1 MDPSISDTGYHQ
13 TQQQGSAQLC
23 YSNSPP
29 ELTGHTIGAVVE
41 DSTSSDIQNT
51 QFTSDAVMEDT
62 SSDVQ
67 YNQSHASQTEMDYTE
82 LLENQQNMEYT
93 QLLVAEDSADT
104 AVSAV
109 SDDIW
114 SSNLTAEFIEQCVQT
129 LDAINDSGCLTIS
142 DSQLSL
148 LCPGVVSVQEQ
159 DSSVALGDLQSHI
172 SLENFETEGSG
183 LPWPS
188 IHSTHLLALDA
199 VADSEQTELH
209 SDVTQMDCSPQPA
222 VSLEPSGFPASSQ
235 YPPSAPVPLPASD
248 AAWTE
253 GRREGDH
260 PSSVHQSESPGDAP
274 GPPVPSHSG
283 YRGTH
288 GPVRTDMRAVTATE
302 TDPRPDWWRSPPP
315 PPPPPSAAARLAEVE
330 CELTV
335 SEEPEQEVT
344 PPGSGGP
351 TADLAP
357 YQEHNYDY
365 PLEPRVAG
373 EVRPSADH
381 QYASRPASPG
391 DGAACSATDHRY
403 AYSPPAAL
411 TEEDLIRSI
420 SDQLGLPQDHG
431 YSQRHGPAPAQ
442 HSLPPPP
449 PPPPPPPVQPLTS
462 VTPSHGTGT
471 DGLRLV
477 SEPCPEP
484 CLVTEVCP
492 PDWEP
497 TLDEPAGHCV
507 NPNLVMGL
515 TTGCRPGEGEIGPDG
530 DGGES
535 TTTELLFD
543 GADTVLLDEDLWES
557 GLAVLGEEGSKYVV
571 LDVLQPD
578 SVVLNETR
586 REAESELGE
595 QVEEASVLDGD
606 VQTLAA
612 GGSLDAP
619 VDTELVLSGADTDL
633 SQLLWTVA
641 GSALVSSE
649 PETVPVEPELPDVGL
664 TGTAAAHGV
673 PADQSALSDRVPTP
687 SVDTAIISRPSA
699 ASALSADIPSAAS
712 APSVDGSL
720 SVAVSVS
727 AALPH
732 SSPSEPDVSS
742 DQPAAEPAVCAAL
755 LPDTPPADVRTPHTS
770 ATETGAS
777 PQPPSSQSEG
787 ADLPATAEDVPPP
800 TEPESPH
807 ETNIVIRCPAP
818 SAVPSPPPQPLSP
831 TPSPPLHPSSAVS
844 SPSPSPS
851 PRPATPR
858 SSPPPRPPE
867 PDPAAVVRG
876 WLRRWAAD
884 RQPVTRVQL
893 SGALTTLLGPDR
905 RRRLADSDSFLAQ
918 WLDRL
923 TAEDGTEKGRQGRL
937 SYPPEFKLLV
947 LRFTDFMPP
956 EQAAAAFCV
965 PFTLVY
971 KWRSKRRQLAELAA
985 AGAGC
990 VRAKGAGK
998 KRRSTETDVEF
1009 DRWLERRER
1018 ASEEPPSYGEVR
1030 HMAQQLYSRAG
1041 LKPPRLRLSERENS
1055 VTSRRRDH
1063 TAIRWLLTEF
1073 ELGRATDRAALAAY
1087 GLQPGGRFWASRL
1100 LARYPGL
1107 RRPLGTWQMPLPGLL
1122 VAETERWTGAL
1133 DPPPPHAVTVMVDVP
1148 IATKPGEDTAP
1159 DGTAL

>member
-23 YSNSPP
+23 YSNPPP
-29 ELTGHTIGAVVE
+29 ELTGHTISAVVE
-41 DSTSSDIQNT
+41 DSTSSDIQYT

-93 QLLVAEDSADT
+93 QLLVAEDNADT
-104 AVSAV
+104 AV

-114 SSNLTAEFIEQCVQT
+114 PSNLAAEFIEQCVQT

-172 SLENFETEGSG
+172 SLGNFETEGSG

-199 VADSEQTELH
+199 VADSEETELH

-222 VSLEPSGFPASSQ
+222 VSLDPSGYPVPSQ
-235 YPPSAPVPLPASD
+235 YPPSALVPLSASD

-274 GPPVPSHSG
+274 APPVPSHSG

-288 GPVRTDMRAVTATE
+288 GPVRTDMRAVTAE

-315 PPPPPSAAARLAEVE
+315 PPLLPPSAAARLAEVE

-449 PPPPPPPVQPLTS
+449 PPPLPVQPLTP
-462 VTPSHGTGT
+462 VTPGRGTAT
-471 DGLRLV
+471 DGPRLV
-477 SEPCPEP
+477 SEPCPEPRLVSESCPEP

-515 TTGCRPGEGEIGPDG
+515 TTGCRPGEEVGPDG

-578 SVVLNETR
+578 SVVLNEAR

-612 GGSLDAP
+612 GGPLDAP
-619 VDTELVLSGADTDL
+619 VGSELVLSGADTELVLSGADTEL

-649 PETVPVEPELPDVGL
+649 PETVPAESGLPDAGL
-664 TGTAAAHGV
+664 TETAAAHGV
-673 PADQSALSDRVPTP
+673 PADQSAMSDCVPTP
-687 SVDTAIISRPSA
+687 TVDTAIVSRPA
-699 ASALSADIPSAAS
+699 AVALSAGIQS
-712 APSVDGSL
+712 APSVPSADGSL
-720 SVAVSVS
+720 SVAASVS
-727 AALPH
+727 ATLPL
-732 SSPSEPDVSS
+732 SPSAPDVSS
-742 DQPAAEPAVCAAL
+742 DQPAAEPAACAAL
-755 LPDTPPADVRTPHTS
+755 LPDTRPADVRTPHTS
-770 ATETGAS
+770 APETGAS
-777 PQPPSSQSEG
+777 PVPPSSQPEG
-787 ADLPATAEDVPPP
+787 ADLPATEEDIPP
-800 TEPESPH
+800 TKPESPH

-818 SAVPSPPPQPLSP
+818 SVVPSPPPQPLSP
-831 TPSPPLHPSSAVS
+831 TPSPPLHPSSAVP

-851 PRPATPR
+851 PSLRPATPR
-858 SSPPPRPPE
+858 SSPPPRQPE

-876 WLRRWAAD
+876 WLRRRAAD

-905 RRRLADSDSFLAQ
+905 LQRLADSDSFLAQ
-918 WLDRL
+918 WLNRL
-923 TAEDGTEKGRQGRL
+923 TAEVGTEKGRQGRL

-998 KRRSTETDVEF
+998 KRRSTEADVEF
-1009 DRWLERRER
+1009 DRWLERREQ
-1018 ASEEPPSYGEVR
+1018 ASEEPPQLRRGPPHGAAAVLPSRPQTAPAATLREGEQR
-1030 HMAQQLYSRAG
+1030 DEP
-1041 LKPPRLRLSERENS
+1041 PPRPHRHP
-1055 VTSRRRDH
+1055 V
-1063 TAIRWLLTEF
+1063 
-1073 ELGRATDRAALAAY
+1073 AAH
-1087 GLQPGGRFWASRL
+1087 R
-1100 LARYPGL
+1100 
-1107 RRPLGTWQMPLPGLL
+1107 
-1122 VAETERWTGAL
+1122 V
-1133 DPPPPHAVTVMVDVP
+1133 
-1148 IATKPGEDTAP
+1148 
-1159 DGTAL
+1159 